1 MINLE
6 TGRIPF
12 KHASL
17 ILVDCNGCFRS
28 WIGYAKGWRN
38 WHYRVSA
45 KNRGFWENYK
55 INQCITLS
63 LSEMSRNESLL
74 IAASYFWSDAINAFF
89 FGHGSMSPTLVDV
102 LLLTGLD
109 ISSSDTLFSCRDLKL
124 SHCLKTKNVGGW
136 FGYISDH
143 MKEGTVTDRGHVA
156 FLNMWLEN
164 LSFVANPLVLLP
176 IIRL

>member
-1 MINLE
+1 LVFPCSLVLLVPECRCTALPRFIRFFLQKLRSNLTIPIDDKLGLTFIGPIGDVDPNEMINLE

-109 ISSSDTLFSCRDLKL
+109 ISSSDTLFSW
-124 SHCLKTKNVGGW
+124 S
-136 FGYISDH
+136 
-143 MKEGTVTDRGHVA
+143 
-156 FLNMWLEN
+156 
-164 LSFVANPLVLLP
+164 
-176 IIRL
+176 